1 MGEGANLDK
10 YLYIYICD
18 ICFFTCMKY
27 FSASIWWCFCH
38 NVVCR
43 SNFAESLLDQSL
55 AFRPLSNVDSESLM
69 KSCGANLD
77 SDCRRSRT
85 CRGGQLRDF
94 INEMWKEQWRSLT
107 VVATK
112 WYRKPEWNKTGC
124 TDRQGL
130 SNKGYHPPVNN
141 GDSYPRIPLTGIRKK
156 ENQTLQFEL
165 PFQYEKQL
173 PYVWTVWFQ

>member
-1 MGEGANLDK
+1 MQTWINI
-10 YLYIYICD
+10 YIYICD

-27 FSASIWWCFCH
+27 FSASIWGCFCH

-112 WYRKPEWNKTGC
+112 WYGKPEWNKTGC

-130 SNKGYHPPVNN
+130 SNKGYHPH
-141 GDSYPRIPLTGIRKK
+141 LLTTGILIQ
-156 ENQTLQFEL
+156 ES
-165 PFQYEKQL
+165 P
-173 PYVWTVWFQ
+173 

>member
-1 MGEGANLDK
+1 
-10 YLYIYICD
+10 
-18 ICFFTCMKY
+18 
-27 FSASIWWCFCH
+27 
-38 NVVCR
+38 
-43 SNFAESLLDQSL
+43 
-55 AFRPLSNVDSESLM
+55 
-69 KSCGANLD
+69 
-77 SDCRRSRT
+77 
-85 CRGGQLRDF
+85 
-94 INEMWKEQWRSLT
+94 MWKEQWRSLT